1 METGAEK
8 ILWDLGDIYKSSEE
22 VKKDA
27 EKLLGES
34 IKFHEK
40 YSNTDRIFHDSNSAK
55 ASIEALSD
63 LYDRFGK
70 ISEYVQLKFAENTL
84 SDEVKRLTSWFENV
98 ETKFQSNLVFFG
110 IAISKMPDDVFSQI
124 IPSLEKHRHFIESS
138 RRFKDHVFLEKEEQ
152 IIVHKN
158 VTGSDAFIKFYTQ
171 LTSTYKFK
179 VKTDGKTQTLN
190 GSQLRSLR
198 MHPDSKVREMA
209 SVKLFKRYKK
219 YALEIES
226 AYNAVA
232 KDYDTEAILRGYP
245 TPNSMRN
252 LDNEVNDSVVD
263 TLVDVTTY
271 NNILV
276 NRYYKVKN
284 KLMGFKMKLS
294 DIYAPV
300 GNVQKIFSWK
310 EAKEIVRKAFY
321 GFDDKFGMIVDD
333 FFDKKWIHAAP
344 MPAKEGGAFCAY
356 STPSVHPYVLLTF
369 TGQIKDVITLGHELG
384 HGVHGVLSSKQNI
397 LQYHTPLTMAETS
410 STFAEML
417 LMDYFLETLPQKEI
431 VPFVASKLEDL
442 FATMNRQNM
451 FTRFERRAHEK
462 ISKDGATFDELSNI
476 YDGELH
482 TMFGDAVEYNP
493 EFRWEWSSVPHFFH
507 TPFYCY
513 AYDFAQLLV
522 ISLYARYKAGMN
534 DFKKRYIDLLS
545 AGGSD
550 SPEKLLAPFGVKLS
564 DPKFWQ
570 SGFDYIE
577 ENLVKRL
584 ESEVK

>member
-1 METGAEK
+1 
-8 ILWDLGDIYKSSEE
+8 
-22 VKKDA
+22 
-27 EKLLGES
+27 
-34 IKFHEK
+34 
-40 YSNTDRIFHDSNSAK
+40 
-55 ASIEALSD
+55 
-63 LYDRFGK
+63 
-70 ISEYVQLKFAENTL
+70 
-84 SDEVKRLTSWFENV
+84 
-98 ETKFQSNLVFFG
+98 
-110 IAISKMPDDVFSQI
+110 
-124 IPSLEKHRHFIESS
+124 
-138 RRFKDHVFLEKEEQ
+138 
-152 IIVHKN
+152 
-158 VTGSDAFIKFYTQ
+158 
-171 LTSTYKFK
+171 
-179 VKTDGKTQTLN
+179 
-190 GSQLRSLR
+190 
-198 MHPDSKVREMA
+198 
-209 SVKLFKRYKK
+209 
-219 YALEIES
+219 
-226 AYNAVA
+226 
-232 KDYDTEAILRGYP
+232 
-245 TPNSMRN
+245 
-252 LDNEVNDSVVD
+252 
-263 TLVDVTTY
+263 
-271 NNILV
+271 
-276 NRYYKVKN
+276 
-284 KLMGFKMKLS
+284 
-294 DIYAPV
+294 
-300 GNVQKIFSWK
+300 
-310 EAKEIVRKAFY
+310 
-321 GFDDKFGMIVDD
+321 MIVDD

>member
-8 ILWDLGDIYKSSEE
+8 ILWNLGDIYKSSEE

-27 EKLLGES
+27 EKLLEES
-34 IKFHEK
+34 RKFHER
-40 YSNTDRIFHDSNSAK
+40 YSNTDQIFHNSNSVK
-55 ASIEALSD
+55 VSIEALSD

-70 ISEYVQLKFAENTL
+70 ISEYVQLKFAENTI
-84 SDEVKRLTSWFENV
+84 SDEVKKLMSWFENV
-98 ETKFQSNLVFFG
+98 ETEFQSNLVFFV
-110 IAISKMPDDVFSQI
+110 IAISKMPDDVFDRI
-124 IPSLEKHRHFIESS
+124 VPSVEKYRHFIESS
-138 RRFKDHVFLEKEEQ
+138 RRFKDHVFSEKEEQ

-179 VKTDGKTQTLN
+179 VKTEGKIQTLN

-198 MHPDSKVREMA
+198 THPDSKIREMA

-232 KDYDTEAILRGYP
+232 KDYDIEALLRGYP

-263 TLVDVTTY
+263 TLVDVTTD
-271 NNILV
+271 NNALV

-300 GNVQKIFSWK
+300 GNVQKTFSWK

-333 FFDKKWIHAAP
+333 FFDKNWIHAAP
-344 MPAKEGGAFCAY
+344 LPAKEGGAFCAY

-369 TGQIKDVITLGHELG
+369 TGQIKDIITLGHELG

-417 LMDYFLETLPQKEI
+417 LMDYFLETLPKKEI

-462 ISKDGATFDELSNI
+462 ISKDGSTFDELSNI
-476 YDGELH
+476 YDEELH

-522 ISLYARYKAGMN
+522 ISLYAKYKAGMN
-534 DFKKRYIDLLS
+534 DFKRRYIDLLS

-550 SPEKLLAPFGVKLS
+550 SPEKLLEPFGVKLS